1 MPLLPHMS
9 ESSQDSETQPSSP
22 AKRPSP
28 PSASP
33 DPSDGSWNPERLVV
47 TGKEVCDSECPGNK
61 HGDQK
66 RAPASSYYS
75 KAAKCPLGVLLA
87 LPGTPRVTPRLTGEM
102 DKSEL
107 EVQASEP
114 GAGFPAMLGSSHL
127 ILSKAPA
134 EYLEGSLCSQTPTSF
149 QPSGHIF
156 CPPELSMCCFSS
168 AASFHS
174 LSTYFT
180 SSDLAYSSEGK
191 L

>member
-47 TGKEVCDSECPGNK
+47 TGKEVCYSECPGNK

-102 DKSEL
+102 DKTEL

-134 EYLEGSLCSQTPTSF
+134 KYLEGSLCSQTPASF